1 MLMNKNM
8 RLSNSGETIVEVL
21 ICVALIAITITATY
35 VSGVDTMHKI
45 QSAKEKQN
53 AVSLA
58 RKQIELIASYTDT
71 ANTATANTATAK
83 PPTSGT
89 CLLLSSGAISE
100 GTSGTN
106 GTCNTTI
113 ESIKYNISDTKMS
126 SPPAPANTYKID
138 ISWNGS
144 TGRNDV
150 SMYYIRK
157 N

>member
-1 MLMNKNM
+1 MNKNM

-58 RKQIELIASYTDT
+58 RKQIELIASDT
-71 ANTATANTATAK
+71 AK
-83 PPTSGT
+83 PTSGT
-89 CLLLSSGAISE
+89 CLLLSSGAIA
-100 GTSGTN
+100 T

-113 ESIKYNISDTKMS
+113 ESIKYNISDTIMS
-126 SPPAPANTYKID
+126 SAPANTYKID

>member
-1 MLMNKNM
+1 MNKNM
-8 RLSNSGETIVEVL
+8 ILSNSGETIVEVL

-58 RKQIELIASYTDT
+58 RKQIELIASDTDT
-71 ANTATANTATAK
+71 AK
-83 PPTSGT
+83 PTSGT
-89 CLLLSSGAISE
+89 CLLLSSTISE

-126 SPPAPANTYKID
+126 PPANTYKID

-144 TGRNDV
+144 TGINDV

>member
-1 MLMNKNM
+1 MNKNM

-58 RKQIELIASYTDT
+58 RKQIELIASDT
-71 ANTATANTATAK
+71 AK
-83 PPTSGT
+83 PTSGT
-89 CLLLSSGAISE
+89 CLLLSSTISE

-126 SPPAPANTYKID
+126 LPANTYKID

>member
-1 MLMNKNM
+1 MNKNM

-71 ANTATANTATAK
+71 AK
-83 PPTSGT
+83 PTSGT
-89 CLLLSSGAISE
+89 CLLLSLTISE
-100 GTSGTN
+100 GTPGTN

-113 ESIKYNISDTKMS
+113 ESIKYNISDTIMS

>member
-1 MLMNKNM
+1 MNKNM
-8 RLSNSGETIVEVL
+8 ILSNSGETIVEVL

-58 RKQIELIASYTDT
+58 RKQIELIASDTDT
-71 ANTATANTATAK
+71 AK
-83 PPTSGT
+83 PTSGT
-89 CLLLSSGAISE
+89 CLLLSSTTIVSGR
-100 GTSGTN
+100 SGTN

-113 ESIKYNISDTKMS
+113 ESIKYNISDTKITF
-126 SPPAPANTYKID
+126 PANTYKID

>member
-1 MLMNKNM
+1 MNKNM

-58 RKQIELIASYTDT
+58 RKQIELIASDT
-71 ANTATANTATAK
+71 AK
-83 PPTSGT
+83 PTSGT
-89 CLLLSSGAISE
+89 CLLLSSVPISE
-100 GTSGTN
+100 ITSGTN

-113 ESIKYNISDTKMS
+113 ESIKYNISDTIMS

>member
-1 MLMNKNM
+1 MNKNM

-58 RKQIELIASYTDT
+58 RKQIELIASDTDT
-71 ANTATANTATAK
+71 AT
-83 PPTSGT
+83 TSGT
-89 CLLLSSGAISE
+89 CLLLSSVAISE

-106 GTCNTTI
+106 DCNTTI
-113 ESIKYNISDTKMS
+113 ESIEYNISDTKMS

>member
-1 MLMNKNM
+1 MNKNM

-58 RKQIELIASYTDT
+58 RKQIELIASDTDT
-71 ANTATANTATAK
+71 AK
-83 PPTSGT
+83 PTSGT
-89 CLLLSSGAISE
+89 CLLLSSTISE
-100 GTSGTN
+100 GTSE
-106 GTCNTTI
+106 TCNTTI
-113 ESIKYNISDTKMS
+113 ESIKYNISDTKKS
-126 SPPAPANTYKID
+126 SPANTYKID

>member
-8 RLSNSGETIVEVL
+8 ILSNSGETIVEVL

-58 RKQIELIASYTDT
+58 RKQIELIASDTDT
-71 ANTATANTATAK
+71 AK
-83 PPTSGT
+83 PTSGT
-89 CLLLSSGAISE
+89 CLLLSSTISE

-126 SPPAPANTYKID
+126 PPANTYKID

-144 TGRNDV
+144 TGINDV

>member
-1 MLMNKNM
+1 MNKNM

-58 RKQIELIASYTDT
+58 RKQIELIASD
-71 ANTATANTATAK
+71 TAK
-83 PPTSGT
+83 PTSET

-113 ESIKYNISDTKMS
+113 ESIEYNISDTKMS
-126 SPPAPANTYKID
+126 PSLAPANTYKID

>member
-8 RLSNSGETIVEVL
+8 ILSNSGETIVEVL

-58 RKQIELIASYTDT
+58 RKQIELIASDT
-71 ANTATANTATAK
+71 AK
-83 PPTSGT
+83 PTSGT
-89 CLLLSSGAISE
+89 CLLLPSTISLSSTISE

-126 SPPAPANTYKID
+126 PPANTYKID

-144 TGRNDV
+144 TGINDV

>member
-1 MLMNKNM
+1 MNKNM
-8 RLSNSGETIVEVL
+8 ILSNSGETIVEVL

-58 RKQIELIASYTDT
+58 RKQIELIASDT
-71 ANTATANTATAK
+71 AK
-83 PPTSGT
+83 PTSGT
-89 CLLLSSGAISE
+89 CLLLPSTISLSSTISE

-126 SPPAPANTYKID
+126 SPPKPANTYKID

-144 TGRNDV
+144 TGINDV